1 MLNKKN
7 HYLLCYFYFFI
18 NDIID
23 DISTD
28 TADGIVTLND
38 YLIYLILLA
47 NDTVLF
53 GKTPEILQ
61 HLLDKLFIY
70 CRKWNIEVNIDK
82 TKVVV
87 FRNSWRPV
95 NDNFFYDN
103 MELQIVDSYVYLGML
118 LHYNGKFLQ
127 TEKRLSQQG
136 ACALSSLMNSLKSVY
151 ISTEQQCMLFD
162 SMVGSVLSYA
172 SEIWGFNRAHDI
184 EVIHNCFCRFVLKI
198 GKMYLLLFCMVNLAI
213 CQCIFLDVSE
223 F

>member
-1 MLNKKN
+1 MLLRNGLSTKFVAMVKSIYSSVRLRVKAGGVLSDAFDN
-7 HYLLCYFYFFI
+7 LLGVIQGEPLYPLLFLFFI

-28 TADGIVTLND
+28 TADGIVTMND
-38 YLIYLILLA
+38 YLIYLILFA
-47 NDTVLF
+47 DDTVLL

-95 NDNFFYDN
+95 NDHFFYDN

-136 ACALSSLMNSLKSVY
+136 A
-151 ISTEQQCMLFD
+151 
-162 SMVGSVLSYA
+162 
-172 SEIWGFNRAHDI
+172 RA
-184 EVIHNCFCRFVLKI
+184 
-198 GKMYLLLFCMVNLAI
+198 
-213 CQCIFLDVSE
+213 
-223 F
+223 